1 MKKILITLFSIG
13 MLLAGWQ
20 TIVLLAEQPELI
32 PSLPRLTE
40 TFCMLFTT
48 GTFYQS
54 VAFTLLRGMEGIIIS
69 LGLAVGTSI
78 LFSRHETLNEL
89 FRPLLSLMRSIP
101 VISFI
106 LLALIFLQPENIP
119 LIIAFLT
126 MYPLLNENLTKG
138 FKELN
143 PTLSIMTKT
152 FRIRRINRYTQVLY
166 PQLKPFLFSGL
177 SSAVGFGWRAIIMGE
192 VLSQC
197 TFGVGSEMKRAQTF
211 IDVPTL
217 MAWTLVAAIISIL
230 FDKGIEKLSR
240 ITIPISYTQ
249 SAMSVTHPKPK
260 DILLQDVSK
269 SYKQTDVLKHLSIV
283 FTAGEIYG
291 LSAPSGTGKSTL
303 LNLINGSLIPSAG
316 SITADRSLGISYVFH
331 EPELLP
337 HLSVLDNIC
346 LPLAAIYNKKQSESL
361 GKQMLTLMEM
371 EELSTRFPHE
381 LSYGQ
386 QQRTAIARAL
396 AYPSSILLMDEPFK
410 GLDNELIRRIAL
422 HIRKLHAN
430 SNQTIIFV
438 THKPEE
444 LSLLAN
450 QTINLPTA

>member
-1 MKKILITLFSIG
+1 MKKILITLFSSGI
-13 MLLAGWQ
+13 LLAGWQ
-20 TIVLLAEQPELI
+20 LLAWLVNQPELM
-32 PSLPRLTE
+32 PSLPRLAE
-40 TFCMLFTT
+40 ALNVLFAT
-48 GTFYQS
+48 GTFYES
-54 VAFTLLRGMEGIIIS
+54 IAFTLLRGTVGIVIS
-69 LGLAVGTSI
+69 FGLAISTAL
-78 LFSRHETLNEL
+78 LFSRHETLYEL

-138 FKELN
+138 FKELD
-143 PTLSIMTKT
+143 PALSVMAKT
-152 FRIRRINRYTQVLY
+152 FRIRRTNRYMQVVY
-166 PQLKPFLFSGL
+166 PQIKPYLFSGL
-177 SSAVGFGWRAIIMGE
+177 NSAVGFGWRAIIMGE

-197 TFGVGSEMKRAQTF
+197 TFGIGSEMKRAQTF

-217 MAWTLVAAIISIL
+217 MAWTLVAALISIA
-230 FDKGIEKLSR
+230 FDKTINKLAR
-240 ITIPISYTQ
+240 ITIPISYTGNTT
-249 SAMSVTHPKPK
+249 SVKHPQPS
-260 DILLQDVSK
+260 IICLNDVSK
-269 SYKQTDVLKHLSIV
+269 SYNHTEVLKHLSLV

-291 LSAPSGTGKSTL
+291 INAPSGTGKSTL
-303 LNLINGSLIPSAG
+303 LNLINGSVFPTTGIV
-316 SITADRSLGISYVFH
+316 TADRSQGISYVFH

-337 HLSVLDNIC
+337 QLSVLNNIC
-346 LPLAAIYNKKQSESL
+346 LPLATIYDKKLSESI
-361 GKQMLTLMEM
+361 GKQVLKMMEV
-371 EELSTRFPHE
+371 EELSNRLPHE

-386 QQRTAIARAL
+386 QQRAAIARAL
-396 AYPSSILLMDEPFK
+396 AYPAPILLMDEPFK

-422 HIRKLHAN
+422 RIRKQHAN